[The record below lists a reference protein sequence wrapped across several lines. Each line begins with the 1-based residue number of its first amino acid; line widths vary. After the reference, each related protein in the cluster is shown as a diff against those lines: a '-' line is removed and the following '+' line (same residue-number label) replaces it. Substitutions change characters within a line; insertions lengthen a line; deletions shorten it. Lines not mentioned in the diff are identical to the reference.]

1 MTASADKDKDEL
13 AHWLAMLHAPGLGPR
28 TIHELL
34 AQYSSP
40 RELFRVPRQALAGG
54 SLGAATVD
62 FLQQPDWAA
71 VEQDL
76 AWVERT
82 ATTVVTCHDERY
94 PPLLRELADAPP
106 LLFVQG
112 DVRLLSEPQLALVGT
127 RNPSAQG
134 AETAKEFARSL
145 AAAGVTITS
154 GLATGVDAAGHRGA
168 LAAAGATVAVL
179 GSGLDRVYPAAHR
192 ALAEEIATHGAL
204 VSEFVPG
211 TPPRSHNFPRRNRL
225 ISGLS
230 LGTLVVEAAVHSG
243 SLITARCALE
253 QGREVFAIPGS
264 IHNPVA
270 RGCHALIRQGAK
282 LVETVNDIL
291 EELGAL
297 TQYVMDDRQA
307 AGDQAQARGLSL
319 TRDQQALLDTLGYDP
334 TPMDVLIERSGLT
347 PGEVSSMLLVLELQ
361 GYVVT
366 APGGHICRNAGVRSP

>member
-1 MTASADKDKDEL
+1 
-13 AHWLAMLHAPGLGPR
+13 
-28 TIHELL
+28 
-34 AQYSSP
+34 
-40 RELFRVPRQALAGG
+40 
-54 SLGAATVD
+54 
-62 FLQQPDWAA
+62 
-71 VEQDL
+71 
-76 AWVERT
+76 
-82 ATTVVTCHDERY
+82 
-94 PPLLRELADAPP
+94 
-106 LLFVQG
+106 
-112 DVRLLSEPQLALVGT
+112 
-127 RNPSAQG
+127 
-134 AETAKEFARSL
+134 
-145 AAAGVTITS
+145 
-154 GLATGVDAAGHRGA
+154 
-168 LAAAGATVAVL
+168 VAVL

-307 AGDQAQARGLSL
+307 AGDQAQDRGLSL